1 MSKTATATIRVE
13 FEYEVEQEFDEG
25 ISFEDMDDNWNTFIE
40 LPESS
45 IPKEWECVD
54 MNSHNM
60 LPLGSGLY
68 HESKSS
74 SLYVYLYRTL
84 CSIV

>member
-25 ISFEDMDDNWNTFIE
+25 VSFEDMEDNWDTFIE

-45 IPKEWECVD
+45 ILKEWECVD
-54 MNSHNM
+54 VNIRVHKTSWE
-60 LPLGSGLY
+60 G
-68 HESKSS
+68 
-74 SLYVYLYRTL
+74 YRED
-84 CSIV
+84 